1 MTYKIVTKR
10 IKKTKKQRWQER
22 VVFGRPK
29 ALKICK
35 YPTYISY
42 LHSQISSAIEL
53 VKEPTLVFQV
63 VNWHQCLDN
72 HSDEMDPRL

>member
-1 MTYKIVTKR
+1 MTYKIITKR
-10 IKKTKKQRWQER
+10 INKTKKQRWQER

-42 LHSQISSAIEL
+42 LHSQISSAFGHPWKLEQRNLL
-53 VKEPTLVFQV
+53 VEKTDG
-63 VNWHQCLDN
+63 CT
-72 HSDEMDPRL
+72 HSLKNTFLI